1 MMGEAIR
8 IAVIGM
14 GKIARDQH
22 LPAIA
27 GDTRFDLMATADGRG
42 GIDGVPNFADLA
54 ALLAEGPA
62 IDAVAICTPPQ
73 VRGPIAAQ
81 AIAAGKH
88 VLLEKP
94 PAATIGALGELT
106 DRADR
111 AGVTLFAAWH
121 SRHAP
126 MVVTAKAWLAGR
138 AVARGSI
145 TWREDLRRWHPGQAW
160 LWAAGGL
167 GVFDPGINALSIL
180 TEILDATPTVAKARV
195 EIPENASTPIAAQM
209 TLMAG
214 DAAIAVDFDFR
225 QEGPQTWDIAIE
237 TMDGQRMLLS
247 EGGSVLSIDG
257 AVPQA
262 ADRIEYP
269 GLYDRFATLIAAAAS
284 DADGRPL
291 ALVADALLV
300 AEHHR
305 VAAFHDDSGDDRPGH
320 HQVA

>member
-1 MMGEAIR
+1 MMGKAIR

-27 GDTRFDLMATADGRG
+27 GDARFDLVATADGRG

-73 VRGPIAAQ
+73 VRGSIAAQ

-94 PAATIGALGELT
+94 PAATTGALADLAA
-106 DRADR
+106 RADR

-126 MVVTAKAWLAGR
+126 MVGAAKAWLAGR
-138 AVARGSI
+138 MVAGGSI
-145 TWREDLRRWHPGQAW
+145 VWREDVRRWHPGQAW

-180 TEILDATPTVAKARV
+180 TEILAVAPIVTAARLEVPT
-195 EIPENASTPIAAQM
+195 NASTPIAAQL
-209 TLMAG
+209 TLLAG
-214 DAAIAVDFDFR
+214 DAAIAVDLDFR
-225 QEGPQTWDIAIE
+225 QEGPQTWTIAIE
-237 TMDGQRMLLS
+237 TADGHRLLLS

-257 AVPQA
+257 APPEQ
-262 ADRIEYP
+262 ADRHEYP
-269 GLYDRFATLIAAAAS
+269 GLYDRFATLIAAGES
-284 DADGRPL
+284 DADAAPL

-300 AEHHR
+300 ADHHR
-305 VAAFHDDSGDDRPGH
+305 VAAFHDDPPH
-320 HQVA
+320 HHVA